1 MRAVWKNSLAA
12 RLWLINVAVL
22 ALSLGGLAEM
32 VVRAY
37 DANPEHIITRN
48 ERLDTAYD
56 VANGL
61 RFDEA
66 GMPRAVSLTRQHG
79 WLFGVAPGE
88 FRYRVLDS
96 RGGVLLSSMPAQP
109 PGAWPLPASGLADA
123 STGHSTVAGRPFA
136 VATVKVMHGGV
147 PYFVQTAASLQFIDA
162 LASLRI
168 QPVPRIVEIIVLISA
183 PVFGLTLPL
192 TIRHVLRPLRDVS
205 RAAAGI
211 TPKHL
216 EARLPLRNVPGEIRP
231 LIGAFNAALA
241 RLEDGFESQQQFLA
255 CAAHELQTPLTLLR
269 GHIELQADIGGR
281 ADLLGEIDLIARHVR
296 QLLHLAEAGEAHN
309 FQFEEIDALDVMKDA
324 VDYLAQRADE
334 KAVRLHIVEC
344 ESQPTVVADRGALF
358 ILLKNIVENAIDASP
373 KRGIVLLRLDA
384 DGLHVCDS
392 GAGVPAAD
400 IPNLFRPFWRAP
412 NSAGHGSGLGL
423 AICGEIAAAHG
434 WEIAVRCSLVGT
446 RFSVGVY
453 G

>member
-1 MRAVWKNSLAA
+1 MRAVWKHSLAA
-12 RLWLINVAVL
+12 RLWLISVVVL
-22 ALSLGGLAEM
+22 TLSLGGLAEM
-32 VVRAY
+32 VVWAY
-37 DANPEHIITRN
+37 GANPEHVITQD
-48 ERLDTAYD
+48 ERLETAYE

-66 GMPRAVSLTRQHG
+66 GMLRAVSLTRQHA

-88 FRYRVLDS
+88 FRYRVLDA
-96 RGGVLLSSMPAQP
+96 RGRVLLSSMPEP
-109 PGAWPLPASGLADA
+109 SPGAWPLPARGLAGTA
-123 STGHSTVAGRPFA
+123 TEHSTVAGRTYV
-136 VATVKVMHGGV
+136 VATVKVMHGSA
-147 PYFVQTAASLQFIDA
+147 PYFVQTAASVQFIDA

-168 QPVPRIVEIIVLISA
+168 QPVPQIVEIIIMISTV
-183 PVFGLTLPL
+183 VFGLALPL

-205 RAAAGI
+205 RAAADI
-211 TPKHL
+211 TPKNL
-216 EARLPLRNVPGEIRP
+216 KARLPLRDVPGEIRP
-231 LIGAFNAALA
+231 IIGAFNAALA
-241 RLEDGFESQQQFLA
+241 RLEDGFDAQQQFLA
-255 CAAHELQTPLTLLR
+255 SAAHELQTPLTLLR
-269 GHIELQADIGGR
+269 GQIELQPDIGGR
-281 ADLLGEIDLIARHVR
+281 AELLGEIDLIARHVR
-296 QLLHLAEAGEAHN
+296 QLLHLAEVSESHN
-309 FQFEEIDALDVMKDA
+309 FQFEEIDALDVMEDA

-344 ESQPTVVADRGALF
+344 ERQPKVMADRGALF

-392 GAGVPAAD
+392 GTGVPAAD

-412 NSAGHGSGLGL
+412 NSTGHGSGLGL

-434 WEIAVRCSLVGT
+434 WEIAVRCSLAGT